1 MNGVLTCSM
10 DGSIEQPQKKRRRW
24 PDESPSK
31 VARRLADEAGSPC
44 ERCQTNDNLCIV
56 WKHSGTAEPEVGMGP
71 YLVSSHRWTCCHQLD
86 HHPCY
91 VSSHRDPIAV
101 QCDCHQPARLRRC
114 QSGNSVGRYI
124 FCCNHPDRNCS
135 FVRWAGVDPYW
146 TRIDQI
152 LSDDLS
158 AEDTALQ
165 KLIIH
170 GLCKLVDGSLGSRQ
184 AIITVKGFARR
195 LGTDRS
201 TRVLRE
207 VLERTLTDHP
217 LLRRTVQLKDDLI
230 LLEDLET
237 YFSI

>member
-1 MNGVLTCSM
+1 M
-10 DGSIEQPQKKRRRW
+10 
-24 PDESPSK
+24 
-31 VARRLADEAGSPC
+31 
-44 ERCQTNDNLCIV
+44 
-56 WKHSGTAEPEVGMGP
+56 
-71 YLVSSHRWTCCHQLD
+71 
-86 HHPCY
+86 
-91 VSSHRDPIAV
+91 
-101 QCDCHQPARLRRC
+101 
-114 QSGNSVGRYI
+114 
-124 FCCNHPDRNCS
+124 
-135 FVRWAGVDPYW
+135 DPYW

-158 AEDTALQ
+158 EEDTALQ

-201 TRVLRE
+201 ARVLRE